1 MTTAKLSYI
10 LVLFL
15 VIFLVIFQGAGGVL
29 AWEETTTDCQA
40 QTVSLCADHHDVE
53 HGSMADHSAHFLSHC
68 SGMACTLP
76 LVAPAAGLVDPATQA
91 TELYTQPLSHSLH
104 SGYHSALDRPP
115 SL

>member
-15 VIFLVIFQGAGGVL
+15 VIFQGTGGAL
-29 AWEETTTDCQA
+29 AWAESTADGQA
-40 QTVSLCADHHDVE
+40 QTVSLCANHHDVE
-53 HGSMADHSAHFLSHC
+53 HCGMADHSAQFRSHC
-68 SGMACTLP
+68 GGMACTLP
-76 LVAPAAGLVDPATQA
+76 VVALAVASLVDPATQA
-91 TELYTQPLSHSLH
+91 TERYTQPLSHSLH